1 MSVFRNVLVVGA
13 IGVVISNGGQGYTA
27 PPPMHSQSNAPK
39 DSILDPKEVKEK
51 SIEVTETQGVKS
63 DTDSLEDITQSRH
76 QGSLLEKLNFNSD
89 SPSLG
94 TEVPSIRHSKVKNDK
109 QLLQSKPN
117 QEAISSFKKIENIYK
132 NTGSLLTQLK
142 SHRKGENI
150 SSSALPFK
158 QNFNRSLAANKNQI
172 FNVDS
177 KNLAELEKS
186 NSSLLDLLQSNSDN
200 YEVGTEINPGNE
212 TEFQQS
218 ITLADRG
225 AEKVD
230 VESKN
235 VAELE
240 ESNSRLLDLLE
251 SKSDNSHRAAEI
263 SPGNET
269 EFQQS
274 ITLAGK
280 GVEKVDVESKNFVE
294 LEKSNSRLLDLLES
308 KSDNSHRAAEISPGN
323 ETEFQQS
330 ITLAGKGVEKVD
342 VESKNFVELE
352 KSNSSLLDLLES
364 KSDNSHRATDFS
376 PGNETEFQQSIT
388 LAGKGAEKVDVESK
402 NFVELEKS
410 NSSLLDLLESKSDNS
425 HRATDVSP
433 GNETEFQQSI
443 TLAGKGAE
451 KVDVESKNFVELE
464 KSNSS
469 LLDLLESKSDN
480 SHRATDFS
488 PGNETEFQQSITL
501 AGKGAEKVDVESKNV
516 AELEESNS
524 RLLDLLQSNYGN
536 YHRAADVSPG
546 NETELQQSITLAG
559 KGAEKV
565 DVESKNVAEL
575 EKSNSSLLDLLES
588 KSDNSHRAAEISPG
602 NETEFQQSITL
613 AGKGAEKVDVESK
626 NFVELEK
633 SNSSLLDLL
642 ESKSGN
648 SEVETEINPGNETE
662 FQQSIT
668 LADRGAEKV
677 DVESKNVAELEES
690 NSRLLDLLQSNYG
703 NSHRAADVSPGNETE
718 FQQSITLAGKGA
730 EKIDVESKNV
740 AELEKSNS
748 SLLDLLES
756 KSDNSHRAAD
766 VSPGNETELQQS
778 ITLAGKGGEKL
789 DVNSKNVA
797 ELEKSNS
804 NLLDLLQS
812 KPKVENPKIETAK
825 FQTNLQPNQENQTNN
840 PKTTSE
846 INSIP
851 GNSNRIMTS
860 INRAPIMETIN
871 DLAQTETQA
880 LGLTNPLRLPS
891 INNRNSA
898 TTIHNKPTFGNTS
911 TQKKS
916 AQITTSLNQTSNNN
930 TVPNLA
936 RVENQKPSSRN
947 GGSIIVQQTTENF
960 PPPVPD
966 GTLQT
971 NPPPQI
977 QPKPNPLN
985 FPITPDEVQ
994 IEETIPITLEQAID
1008 LARRNNS
1015 EIEIAQLE
1023 VERSR
1028 ATMRE
1033 AQAALWPSLTFDST
1047 LQRTESASGDLQ
1059 AKAQQR
1065 LAESSGSE
1073 FIDTDIQNF
1082 PTTTFVNEFRFDYD
1096 FGLGKARS
1104 ARIGIAREQMHLR
1117 ELELERVSEQL
1128 RFDVSDEYYDLQES
1142 DGRVRIGEAA
1152 VANARKSLEDAEALE
1167 RAGVGTRFDVLQAQV
1182 TLSNEQQNLT
1192 NSLRDQRTAQR
1203 RLVERLNV
1211 SQLIN
1216 LTAADPIEPA
1226 GSWPLSLDE
1235 TIVSA
1240 FQNRAE
1246 LEQQL
1251 VQRDLSDEQRKLALS
1266 AVRPSLNFFATYN
1279 VLALT
1284 TDNLSPF
1291 AARGWADGTT
1301 VGFSFRW
1308 NFFDGGAARA
1318 AARQSILDQ
1327 DIAENRFEQV
1337 RNQVRREVEQAFF
1350 GLEASFENISTAELG
1365 VEQAREALR
1374 LARLRFQAGVGTQL
1388 EVIDAETDL
1397 TRAENNLLTAIID
1410 YNRSLSELQR
1420 AVSNL
1425 PGGDLS
1431 DTP

>member
-1 MSVFRNVLVVGA
+1 
-13 IGVVISNGGQGYTA
+13 
-27 PPPMHSQSNAPK
+27 
-39 DSILDPKEVKEK
+39 K
-51 SIEVTETQGVKS
+51 SG
-63 DTDSLEDITQSRH
+63 
-76 QGSLLEKLNFNSD
+76 NS
-89 SPSLG
+89 P
-94 TEVPSIRHSKVKNDK
+94 
-109 QLLQSKPN
+109 
-117 QEAISSFKKIENIYK
+117 
-132 NTGSLLTQLK
+132 
-142 SHRKGENI
+142 
-150 SSSALPFK
+150 
-158 QNFNRSLAANKNQI
+158 
-172 FNVDS
+172 
-177 KNLAELEKS
+177 
-186 NSSLLDLLQSNSDN
+186 
-200 YEVGTEINPGNE
+200 
-212 TEFQQS
+212 
-218 ITLADRG
+218 
-225 AEKVD
+225 
-230 VESKN
+230 
-235 VAELE
+235 
-240 ESNSRLLDLLE
+240 
-251 SKSDNSHRAAEI
+251 RAAEI
-263 SPGNET
+263 N
-269 EFQQS
+269 
-274 ITLAGK
+274 
-280 GVEKVDVESKNFVE
+280 
-294 LEKSNSRLLDLLES
+294 
-308 KSDNSHRAAEISPGN
+308 
-323 ETEFQQS
+323 
-330 ITLAGKGVEKVD
+330 
-342 VESKNFVELE
+342 
-352 KSNSSLLDLLES
+352 
-364 KSDNSHRATDFS
+364 

-388 LAGKGAEKVDVESK
+388 LAGKGAEKTDVDSK
-402 NFVELEKS
+402 KLAELEKS
-410 NSSLLDLLESKSDNS
+410 NSSLLDLLQSKSGNS
-425 HRATDVSP
+425 PRATEINP
-433 GNETEFQQSI
+433 GKEKEF
-443 TLAGKGAE
+443 E
-451 KVDVESKNFVELE
+451 
-464 KSNSS
+464 
-469 LLDLLESKSDN
+469 
-480 SHRATDFS
+480 
-488 PGNETEFQQSITL
+488 
-501 AGKGAEKVDVESKNV
+501 
-516 AELEESNS
+516 
-524 RLLDLLQSNYGN
+524 
-536 YHRAADVSPG
+536 
-546 NETELQQSITLAG
+546 QSITLAG

-575 EKSNSSLLDLLES
+575 EKSNSSLLDLLQS
-588 KSDNSHRAAEISPG
+588 KSGNSPRATEINPGKEKEFEQSITLAGKGAEKVDVDSKNVAELEKSNSSLLDLLQSKSGNSPRATEINPG

-613 AGKGAEKVDVESK
+613 AGKGAEKTDVDSK
-626 NFVELEK
+626 KLAELGN

-642 ESKSGN
+642 QPKSSN
-648 SEVETEINPGNETE
+648 SEVATEVNPVNE
-662 FQQSIT
+662 
-668 LADRGAEKV
+668 
-677 DVESKNVAELEES
+677 
-690 NSRLLDLLQSNYG
+690 
-703 NSHRAADVSPGNETE
+703 
-718 FQQSITLAGKGA
+718 
-730 EKIDVESKNV
+730 
-740 AELEKSNS
+740 
-748 SLLDLLES
+748 
-756 KSDNSHRAAD
+756 
-766 VSPGNETELQQS
+766 
-778 ITLAGKGGEKL
+778 
-789 DVNSKNVA
+789 
-797 ELEKSNS
+797 
-804 NLLDLLQS
+804 
-812 KPKVENPKIETAK
+812 
-825 FQTNLQPNQENQTNN
+825 TNN

-846 INSIP
+846 INSIL
-851 GNSNRIMTS
+851 GNSYRVMTS
-860 INRAPIMETIN
+860 INRAPIMETVN

-880 LGLTNPLRLPS
+880 LGLTNPLRLPGR
-891 INNRNSA
+891 NNRNST
-898 TTIHNKPTFGNTS
+898 TTILNPPTFGNTS

-916 AQITTSLNQTSNNN
+916 AQITTGLNQTSNSN

-936 RVENQKPSSRN
+936 RIENQKPSSRN
-947 GGSIIVQQTTENF
+947 SGFIIVQQTTESF

-977 QPKPNPLN
+977 QRKPNPLN

-1008 LARRNNS
+1008 LARRNNP

-1028 ATMRE
+1028 ASMRE
-1033 AQAALWPSLTFDST
+1033 AQAALWPSLTFESA

-1059 AKAQQR
+1059 ARAQQR
-1065 LAESSGSE
+1065 LAESRGTE

-1082 PTTTFVNEFRFDYD
+1082 PVTTFDNTFRFDYD
-1096 FGLGKARS
+1096 LGLGKARS

-1128 RFDVSDEYYDLQES
+1128 RFDVSDEYYDLQEA

-1192 NSLRDQRTAQR
+1192 NAFRDQRTAQR
-1203 RLVERLNV
+1203 RLVERLNI

-1301 VGFSFRW
+1301 VGFNFRW

-1337 RNQVRREVEQAFF
+1337 RNQVRREVEEAFF